1 VDETGHGT
9 TSTTL
14 PGVFLDTNV
23 LIYAFDNQETRKR
36 DRAREVLAALSATA
50 RGAVSTQ
57 VLAEF
62 TDVLVRRPR
71 FGVSREWAAAR
82 VADYSR
88 ILTVVP
94 VDEAVLRLAIAACVR
109 RRWRIYDAQ
118 IWAAAFANGIQYVLT
133 EDFEHGL
140 DVDGVR
146 FVDPFT
152 EGFSL
157 AALGLASA
165 VEGGSGAG
173 SEAEPAR

>member
-88 ILTVVP
+88 
-94 VDEAVLRLAIAACVR
+94 
-109 RRWRIYDAQ
+109 WRIYDAQ